1 LKAQTPAE
9 GILIHKDY
17 GDAKQYIITCECCDE
32 GHSHHIWVEAE
43 DVGVTVTTYVDV
55 KTDYWSEKVEQR
67 YDIDNEIYQN
77 IHWYFVGL
85 FNDWHR
91 RFKLIWQILT
101 KGYIQYQASLIMS
114 QQQALNYAETLK
126 KAVTDVEKFR
136 ASKDPKNKEAV
147 KAAQEGDCV

>member
-1 LKAQTPAE
+1 MTS
-9 GILIHKDY
+9 
-17 GDAKQYIITCECCDE
+17 ITK
-32 GHSHHIWVEAE
+32 SI
-43 DVGVTVTTYVDV
+43 
-55 KTDYWSEKVEQR
+55 
-67 YDIDNEIYQN
+67 N